1 MKVQPLTTKELAQ
14 KILADEEVFLL
25 DIRSEEDY
33 QDWSIQGEHVH
44 SFNIPY
50 QQLEKKAEYIQ
61 EKLPENQTLY
71 VVCARGISSQKGADI
86 LNDAGVNKVTHLEGG
101 MKAWSEYLEPVKLAT
116 LSDKAELYQFIR
128 IGKGCLSY
136 SILSDGKMAV
146 IDPVR
151 MTKTYKNFAKEN
163 NATIETV
170 IDTHLHADHIS
181 GSKTLAEETDAAYYF
196 PEADDEGLTFSYN
209 KLKDGTTIHISESV
223 TITAY
228 YSPGHTIGS
237 TSLIVNDAYIMTG
250 DTLFIESIGRP
261 DLAGKADDWVEDLHK
276 TLYKRFRNLSA
287 ELIVL
292 PGHFGSMEE
301 INQDSTIQS
310 PLKELY
316 RNNELLQ
323 VNDKQ
328 QFIKLVTNHLPEQ
341 PNSHEQI
348 RKINMGKTNPNEE
361 ERQEMEVG
369 PNRCAV

>member
-1 MKVQPLTTKELAQ
+1 
-14 KILADEEVFLL
+14 
-25 DIRSEEDY
+25 
-33 QDWSIQGEHVH
+33 
-44 SFNIPY
+44 
-50 QQLEKKAEYIQ
+50 
-61 EKLPENQTLY
+61 
-71 VVCARGISSQKGADI
+71 
-86 LNDAGVNKVTHLEGG
+86 
-101 MKAWSEYLEPVKLAT
+101 
-116 LSDKAELYQFIR
+116 
-128 IGKGCLSY
+128 
-136 SILSDGKMAV
+136 
-146 IDPVR
+146 
-151 MTKTYKNFAKEN
+151 
-163 NATIETV
+163 
-170 IDTHLHADHIS
+170 
-181 GSKTLAEETDAAYYF
+181 
-196 PEADDEGLTFSYN
+196 
-209 KLKDGTTIHISESV
+209 
-223 TITAY
+223 
-228 YSPGHTIGS
+228 HTIGS

-369 PNRCAV
+369 PNRCAVSTKVHFKINMKRSIKEEDCYSLIADESKSWEHSSQLLYSLQH